1 MTIAAICRPEVIT
14 IDAGASLC
22 DAASLMRAHHI
33 GALVVTVDAAG
44 GEQAVGVITDRD
56 LAIEVL
62 ARDLNPT
69 DVKVGQLASRHLA
82 SVPGTAGIAE
92 AVAVM
97 QAAGVRRLLVTGYER
112 QLAGFV
118 SADDL
123 LGALAGQLGV
133 LANALRTGVAR
144 EDVERPSIPR
154 ARPRPVF
161 LPHGTPGMQQWNG
174 PR

>member
-1 MTIAAICRPEVIT
+1 MSIAAICQPEVVT
-14 IDAGASLC
+14 INAGASLY
-22 DAASLMRAHHI
+22 DAANLMRAHHI

-44 GEQAVGVITDRD
+44 HEQAVGVITDRD

-62 ARDLNPT
+62 ASDLNPT

-82 SVPGTAGIAE
+82 TVPGTAGIGE

-97 QAAGVRRLLVTGYER
+97 QAAGVRRLLVTGNEG
-112 QLAGFV
+112 QLTGFV

-123 LGALAGQLGV
+123 LEALAGQLGV
-133 LANALRTGVAR
+133 LANALRAGIAR
-144 EDVERPSIPR
+144 EGVDRPLIPR

-161 LPHGTPGMQQWNG
+161 LAHGTPGMQQ
-174 PR
+174 PISAR

>member
-14 IDAGASLC
+14 IDASASLR

-33 GALVVTVDAAG
+33 GALVVTVDATVV
-44 GEQAVGVITDRD
+44 EQAAGVITDRD
-56 LAIEVL
+56 LAIEIL

-82 SVPGTAGIAE
+82 SVPSTAGIAE
-92 AVAVM
+92 TVAVM
-97 QAAGVRRLLVTGYER
+97 QATGVRRLLVTGNER
-112 QLAGFV
+112 QLTGLV

-123 LGALAGQLGV
+123 LGALAVQLGV
-133 LANALRTGVAR
+133 LANALRKGIAR
-144 EDVERPSIPR
+144 EGVERPSIPLG
-154 ARPRPVF
+154 RPRPVF
-161 LPHGTPGMQQWNG
+161 LPHGAPGMQQSIG

>member
-112 QLAGFV
+112 HLAGFV

-161 LPHGTPGMQQWNG
+161 LPHGTPGMQQSNG